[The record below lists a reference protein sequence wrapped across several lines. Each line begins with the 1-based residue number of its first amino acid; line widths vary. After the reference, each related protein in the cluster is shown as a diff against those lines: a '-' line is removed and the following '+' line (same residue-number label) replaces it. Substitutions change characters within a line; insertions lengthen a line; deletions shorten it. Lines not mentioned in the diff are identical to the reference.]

1 MRRTQ
6 GFTLLETLIA
16 LAIFGLIA
24 VMATTGVSG
33 ALRAQSL
40 NEAVTS
46 SQSRLRR
53 VNEVFTQ
60 ELRSA
65 VLGGVS
71 NVPYVSNDHQVSFVT
86 LIGGAGDPVLKHD
99 YGNNN
104 SFQHANN
111 LDLLWG
117 DTKIDPATVLTGRHL
132 LMVNGNGE
140 AIVFKVTQVT
150 QQGNGAYNVVHAG
163 CANTIA
169 YTGNRT
175 MTMRSRS
182 VGYRYDNASG
192 TLYMTEGGNP
202 ELPVAFD
209 LSSVKIQY
217 VYLTDAGTTVV
228 RSSPLTDSAG
238 QPLRVGTISGQA
250 ATLQRIGL
258 AVSASERASG
268 RQVGRTVSGQ
278 VEMSS
283 RHSFTINQVTTC
295 N

>member
-6 GFTLLETLIA
+6 GFTLLEALIA

-40 NEAVTS
+40 NEAVTT

-53 VNEVFTQ
+53 VTEVFTQ
-60 ELRSA
+60 ELRGA
-65 VLGGVS
+65 VLGGVT
-71 NVPYVSNDHQVSFVT
+71 NAPYTSNDHQVSFVT
-86 LIGGAGDPVLKHD
+86 LVGGAGDPVLKHD
-99 YGNNN
+99 YGKNK
-104 SFQHANN
+104 SFQTANN

-117 DTKIDPATVLTGRHL
+117 QTGVDPATVLEGHHL
-132 LMVNGNGE
+132 MMVNNNGD
-140 AIVFKVTQVT
+140 AIVFQVT
-150 QQGNGAYNVVHAG
+150 NVQKQGNGAYNVVHAG

-169 YTGNRT
+169 YTDNRT
-175 MTMRSRS
+175 LTMQSRS
-182 VGYRYDNASG
+182 VGFRFDAATG
-192 TLYMTEGGNP
+192 TLYMKEGSNSEVP
-202 ELPVAFD
+202 MAFD
-209 LSSVKIQY
+209 LGSVAIQY

-228 RSSPLTDSAG
+228 RSTPLTNSAG
-238 QPLRVGTISGQA
+238 DPVRVGTIGGQS

-258 AVSASERASG
+258 AVSASTRASRG
-268 RQVGRTVSGQ
+268 DVKRTVSGQ

-283 RHSFTINQVTTC
+283 RHSFSIDQVTIC

>member
-6 GFTLLETLIA
+6 GFTLLEALIA

-40 NEAVTS
+40 NEAVTT

-53 VNEVFTQ
+53 VTEVFTQ
-60 ELRSA
+60 ELRGA
-65 VLGGVS
+65 VLGGVT
-71 NVPYVSNDHQVSFVT
+71 NAPYTSNDHQVSFVT
-86 LIGGAGDPVLKHD
+86 LIGGAGDPVLPHD

-104 SFQHANN
+104 SFPNAEN
-111 LDLLWG
+111 LYLLWG
-117 DTKIDPATVLTGRHL
+117 QSGVDPATALEGHHL
-132 LMVNGNGE
+132 LMVNNSGE
-140 AIVFKVTQVT
+140 AIVFEITNVQAK
-150 QQGNGAYNVVHAG
+150 GNGSYNVVHAG
-163 CANTIA
+163 CSNTIA

-175 MTMRSRS
+175 MTMQSRS
-182 VGYRYDNASG
+182 VGFRFDAATG
-192 TLYMTEGGNP
+192 TLYMKEGSNP
-202 ELPVAFD
+202 EAPMAFD
-209 LSSVKIQY
+209 LGSVAIQY

-228 RSSPLTDSAG
+228 RSAPLTNSAG
-238 QPLRVGTISGQA
+238 EPLRVGTISGQP

-258 AVSASERASG
+258 AVSASTRASRG
-268 RQVGRTVSGQ
+268 QVKRTVSGQ

-283 RHSFTINQVTTC
+283 RHSFSINQVTTC